1 MAKEVKKKDNKKE
14 EKAAKTNSNTM
25 RSELKKVTWPT
36 RKELVNSTIAV
47 IVIVII
53 VAIIVFLADLVFEG
67 LNTYG
72 IDKVRSIV
80 SNSVNKDDNKNEA
93 TNSSA
98 QEVVIDNLVVNE
110 AGSTEVNNE
119 VDAKITMSSRAIKN
133 NYFNYLNEE
142 LKKYEDSTDEVQET
156 EEPIDNTTE

>member
-53 VAIIVFLADLVFEG
+53 VAIIVFSFRRP
-67 LNTYG
+67 
-72 IDKVRSIV
+72 K
-80 SNSVNKDDNKNEA
+80 
-93 TNSSA
+93 
-98 QEVVIDNLVVNE
+98 
-110 AGSTEVNNE
+110 
-119 VDAKITMSSRAIKN
+119 
-133 NYFNYLNEE
+133 YLW
-142 LKKYEDSTDEVQET
+142 Y
-156 EEPIDNTTE
+156 

>member
-119 VDAKITMSSRAIKN
+119 VDAT
-133 NYFNYLNEE
+133 
-142 LKKYEDSTDEVQET
+142 V
-156 EEPIDNTTE
+156 DNTTVDGTTVE